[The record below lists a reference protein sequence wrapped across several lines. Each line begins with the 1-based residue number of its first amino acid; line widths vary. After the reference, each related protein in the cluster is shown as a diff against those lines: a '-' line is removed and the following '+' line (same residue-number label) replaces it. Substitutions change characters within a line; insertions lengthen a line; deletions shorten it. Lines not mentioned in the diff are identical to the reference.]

1 MYEETYQEVKN
12 FCECHIKVH
21 TEAIKVLKKELETLN
36 LDIHEKYLLVVKIKF
51 HELEIRIERQI
62 IQNITEDCTSEAKA

>member
-1 MYEETYQEVKN
+1 MNEETYQEVKN

-21 TEAIKVLKKELETLN
+21 TEAIKVLKKELETPN
-36 LDIHEKYLLVVKIKF
+36 LDIHEKHLLMGKIEF

-62 IQNITEDCTSEAKA
+62 IQNITENCTGEAKA